1 MTQRRQFVPD
11 EERAHGVGATGGLPG
26 ANADP
31 RASLVAEDELAS
43 TVGRGDVNDG
53 LLGVEREVDVRS
65 EDDPDVAG
73 HMGDGVGGASSDDPM
88 VDGRLAD
95 GSPAPGPTGAHG
107 GADAGEG
114 SDQRAG
120 S

>member
-11 EERAHGVGATGGLPG
+11 EERAQSVGATGGLPG

-43 TVGRGDVNDG
+43 TVGRGDVSDG
-53 LLGVEREVDVRS
+53 LQGVDRAVDIRAA
-65 EDDPDVAG
+65 DDPDVAG
-73 HMGDGVGGASSDDPM
+73 HMGDGEGGASDADPM

-95 GSPAPGPTGAHG
+95 GSPAPGPTGSRED
-107 GADAGEG
+107 GA
-114 SDQRAG
+114 
-120 S
+120 